1 MRKLASVQIIDE
13 ILPIKKADSLEC
25 AVVGGW
31 KVVVR
36 KGEYQTGDEVIYCEV
51 DSFIPHEVAPFLTK
65 PGQEPK
71 EYQGI
76 KGQQL
81 KTVKLRGQLS
91 QGLIL
96 PLPEDMQC
104 YMVGDD
110 CTEALGI
117 VKWERP
123 LDTSLQGSARG
134 NFPSFIH
141 KTDQERCQNLKHD
154 INSHAIK
161 GTKFEVTEKLDG
173 CFLSKQYIETWDG
186 KTVTIGDIVNK
197 GIRPELI
204 GVNSLGEIVPTQ
216 IVNTFKNGTKSKWLD
231 IFYEPYSN
239 SRVIGQSGKLRTTPN
254 HKIFLENMQEISA
267 SDLKNNDS
275 ILMQSD
281 EWCENT
287 IHYIKSALLGDGS
300 LGGYGHYSF
309 NECHATTVEEYC
321 QYILSLMPDN
331 LCSTRVQTSG
341 YGSEVRHMKLFSSF
355 KLKQLREEW
364 YPDNKK
370 AVPKNLDWVDDF
382 TIAKWYM
389 DDGSL
394 AHNEKQNDRAC
405 FASNAFT
412 KEDVERLAKKLESM
426 YGVST
431 CLVDSK
437 GYSIRVNYSK
447 GTIDNLWASI
457 APYIHGCFLYKLP
470 EKFRNRVFVPLESFK
485 KEKTL
490 VSVKVKDIKN
500 VEVNKSNFPSGAT
513 GYDIETSTNNYFCG
527 GILVHNS
534 SMTAYVYDGVFGVCS
549 RNIDLSEDETNAY
562 WKVARGFDLESK
574 LKSLGGEYSFAI
586 QGELIGPKIQGNP
599 YKIDRHLF
607 YVFDIFDITNQTYL
621 TASERWRI
629 VGELGLCHVP
639 IIFGE
644 TEVVASVDELLKL
657 SEGKS
662 TLNNKIEREG
672 YVYKS
677 IEDPNFSFKVISNKF
692 LLK

>member
-173 CFLSKQYIETWDG
+173 
-186 KTVTIGDIVNK
+186 
-197 GIRPELI
+197 
-204 GVNSLGEIVPTQ
+204 
-216 IVNTFKNGTKSKWLD
+216 
-231 IFYEPYSN
+231 
-239 SRVIGQSGKLRTTPN
+239 
-254 HKIFLENMQEISA
+254 
-267 SDLKNNDS
+267 
-275 ILMQSD
+275 
-281 EWCENT
+281 
-287 IHYIKSALLGDGS
+287 
-300 LGGYGHYSF
+300 
-309 NECHATTVEEYC
+309 
-321 QYILSLMPDN
+321 
-331 LCSTRVQTSG
+331 
-341 YGSEVRHMKLFSSF
+341 
-355 KLKQLREEW
+355 
-364 YPDNKK
+364 
-370 AVPKNLDWVDDF
+370 
-382 TIAKWYM
+382 
-389 DDGSL
+389 
-394 AHNEKQNDRAC
+394 
-405 FASNAFT
+405 
-412 KEDVERLAKKLESM
+412 
-426 YGVST
+426 
-431 CLVDSK
+431 
-437 GYSIRVNYSK
+437 
-447 GTIDNLWASI
+447 
-457 APYIHGCFLYKLP
+457 
-470 EKFRNRVFVPLESFK
+470 
-485 KEKTL
+485 
-490 VSVKVKDIKN
+490 
-500 VEVNKSNFPSGAT
+500 
-513 GYDIETSTNNYFCG
+513 
-527 GILVHNS
+527 S

-662 TLNNKIEREG
+662 AINEKTEREG